1 MDLIINI
8 FIFCLVL
15 FVYLHIHFHLKTS
28 DDLEIFEIERT
39 SKEYFEEIC
48 DLRQPTIFKFNTTDI
63 VNQTNRKSILEKYY
77 AFDIKVRK
85 ETNTT
90 DEHKENKELY
100 LSLPLHVADKIFNDN
115 DSEKTKNTDNTSN
128 SQINNVLFSE
138 NNSDFLNETGLSK
151 LFKNND
157 RFFRPSMVSN
167 CHYDVIFGSSNSH
180 TPFRYEL
187 NYRNFFMPTLGNIK
201 VILTPPK
208 NTKYLFPNYDY
219 DNFEFSS
226 PINPWNPQPHFDSQF
241 SKVKCLEF
249 TVEIGSTLYIPPYW
263 WYSFKFDDVSSLSV
277 LKYRT
282 YMNNLSI
289 APYISL
295 YTLQR
300 QNINRHSLKTLQ
312 NVKDS
317 DS

>member
-1 MDLIINI
+1 MDLFINI

-28 DDLEIFEIERT
+28 NDLEIFEIEYP

-48 DLRQPTIFKFNTTDI
+48 DLRQPTIFKFDTSDI
-63 VNQTNRKSILEKYY
+63 INQTNRKSLVEKYY
-77 AFDIKVRK
+77 AFDVKVRK
-85 ETNTT
+85 ESNSI
-90 DEHKENKELY
+90 DEHKENKDLY
-100 LSLPLHVADKIFNDN
+100 LSLPLHVADKFFNNKDG
-115 DSEKTKNTDNTSN
+115 EHTDGENISN
-128 SQINNVLFSE
+128 SQINNALFSE

-151 LFKNND
+151 VFKNND
-157 RFFRPSMVSN
+157 MFFRPSMVSN
-167 CHYDVIFGSSNSH
+167 CQYDVLFGRTKSY

-187 NYRNFFMPTLGNIK
+187 NYRNFFIPTLGNIK

-208 NTKYLFPNYDY
+208 NTKYLFPKYDY

-226 PINPWNPQPHFDSQF
+226 PINPWNPQSHFESQF

-249 TVEIGSTLYIPPYW
+249 TVEIGTTLFIPPYW
-263 WYSFKFDDVSSLSV
+263 WYSFKFDEPSSLSV

-289 APYISL
+289 SPYISL
-295 YTLQR
+295 YALQR

-312 NVKDS
+312 NVKETDS
-317 DS
+317 